1 MLDKANLKT
10 GDQTV
15 NPILLIKETV
25 VRGKVIKDN
34 YSFKHEPLGAVV
46 DDKIV
51 NVFYKDTKNK
61 WFKDTFSDDGVFQ
74 ETNSQTLSEVR
85 NEETLYDIDLDGD
98 DIVGDLIVSELSE
111 VFNNNFKVEYKLL
124 DESNKFSINSETG
137 VISLISPLDYN
148 EKQSYN
154 VVVEAHTTDGRFF
167 NKNLNLNINEEII
180 FSEEDLTSNEI
191 INNNAPYENINNEVI
206 PENISE
212 ENIVS
217 DTEAEPV
224 ENDFDKSS
232 LIKFE
237 GSFYEA
243 VTTPKTYND
252 HKEYAEQQTLYG
264 QKGGL
269 VNINSEAEQ
278 QFLYDKFFTLNE
290 KQPSINTN
298 ASSDFWYTGMQK
310 NSDGW
315 VYQYTDHTSPIEY
328 TNWAVSNYTHDLS
341 RDIILVSG
349 DSNDGGA
356 SRDRGEWIAG
366 HSQAVSQFYSII
378 EYPVTI
384 ENSIVLNNGKIFTFF
399 DLNDPETN
407 SSEIKYEIQEL
418 NGEFIQARL
427 NANTITDGNQ
437 TNPKIL
443 EFDNGSFV
451 VAWLSTNNGKNG
463 IGYQYFDELGEKI
476 DKEKFVDL
484 SVLHQLNQENIRI

>member
-1 MLDKANLKT
+1 M
-10 GDQTV
+10 V
-15 NPILLIKETV
+15 
-25 VRGKVIKDN
+25 
-34 YSFKHEPLGAVV
+34 S
-46 DDKIV
+46 
-51 NVFYKDTKNK
+51 NV
-61 WFKDTFSDDGVFQ
+61 
-74 ETNSQTLSEVR
+74 
-85 NEETLYDIDLDGD
+85 
-98 DIVGDLIVSELSE
+98 
-111 VFNNNFKVEYKLL
+111 
-124 DESNKFSINSETG
+124 
-137 VISLISPLDYN
+137 
-148 EKQSYN
+148 
-154 VVVEAHTTDGRFF
+154 
-167 NKNLNLNINEEII
+167 
-180 FSEEDLTSNEI
+180 
-191 INNNAPYENINNEVI
+191 
-206 PENISE
+206 
-212 ENIVS
+212 
-217 DTEAEPV
+217 EAEPAK
-224 ENDFDKSS
+224 NDFDKSS
-232 LIKFE
+232 LIKFK

-264 QKGGL
+264 QEGGL

-278 QFLYDKFFTLNE
+278 QFLYDKFFILNE

-298 ASSDFWYTGMQK
+298 APSDFWYTGMQK

-315 VYQYTDHTSPIEY
+315 VYKYTDHTDPIEY
-328 TNWAVSNYTHDLS
+328 TNWAVNNYTHDAS

-349 DSNDGGA
+349 DSNDGGT
-356 SRDRGEWIAG
+356 SRDRGEWIVG

-451 VAWLSTNNGKNG
+451 VAWLSNSDGKNG

-476 DKEKFVDL
+476 DKEKFVDF
-484 SVLHQLNQENIRI
+484 SVLPQLNQENISFDLSKSTPENDYYDYSGLSSLNTSGVNQIPSDFIVQKNTTNEAFKINLQGYASNPLVDDNILLQSEFDNTISGKLSGNEDNWVYQFNLPTTSKVNLSILNNDDIMGETYLYKVGGYGHGGKSGGGPEGFKFDGILDAGQYVLRISSSGSETGHHMPPFKDNLVTNFDLKAKFSPFIIGEDKGGNPLPPPSGDHSYIDLGTLHKRAGL